1 MIKLPFLK
9 SLFQKRYTKHA
20 GGKTMTFKENQSYVV
35 YAFCNNEF
43 LLIETYLVFGRAVK
57 DYDVQDYYLSPNADD
72 KSIGETVLLALSQSR
87 TLTSRSEKGIEYF
100 DWYGVGKQKNEE
112 WEKSVMKKYGY
123 KTKRAMFEDMKSC
136 DIELENGIIT
146 IGPSNHEKLKGWSGN
161 GLTKDDYVVLPLD
174 SSLEE
179 IGAGLKL
186 AFSRCI

>member
-1 MIKLPFLK
+1 MIKLHFLK

-20 GGKTMTFKENQSYVV
+20 GGKTMSFKENQSYGACAL
-35 YAFCNNEF
+35 YNNEF
-43 LLIETYLVFGRAVK
+43 LLIETYLIFGMSVK
-57 DYDVQDYYLSPNADD
+57 NYDVPDHHLSPNADN
-72 KSIGETVLLALSQSR
+72 KSIGEAMLSALSQSR

-112 WEKSVMKKYGY
+112 WEKLMMKKYGY
-123 KTKRAMFEDMKSC
+123 KTKRAMFKDAKHCSIMLK
-136 DIELENGIIT
+136 NGTIT
-146 IGPSNHEKLKGWSGN
+146 IRPSNHEKLKGWSGN